1 MPEICELM
9 WIKTLLE
16 ELWVKIQEPMKLF
29 FDNEFAINIAHNLI
43 QHDRSKHIEIDRH
56 FIKEKIEVEIICS
69 PNILTKLQ

>member
-29 FDNEFAINIAHNLI
+29 FDNEVAINIAHNLI

-56 FIKEKIEVEIICS
+56 FIKEKIEVEIVCS